1 VAGQS
6 LVVQVEPTISFG
18 LLPGSRVVI
27 ARERTVSLNTLRT
40 HTKNIYAKLDVNS
53 PRAAVRRGQ
62 ELDLFSRMRNA

>member
-6 LVVQVEPTISFG
+6 LVVQVELTISFG

-40 HTKNIYAKLDVNS
+40 HTKNIYVKLDVNS
-53 PRAAVRRGQ
+53 PPSAVRRGQ
-62 ELDLFSRMRNA
+62 ELDLFSRMRKA